1 MTGILISVN
10 GEKMDTVVSN
20 MMAATCEG
28 TIMDNIPIIM
38 TLGTPTAPYL
48 GCKKPLDRDATP
60 AYSSLPSPHIV
71 NIAHLG
77 NDYIVERGSRI
88 AIISFHM
95 CCFGYYS

>member
-10 GEKMDTVVSN
+10 GEKMDNVVSN

-60 AYSSLPSPHIV
+60 AYSSLPILSILH
-71 NIAHLG
+71 N
-77 NDYIVERGSRI
+77 YIVDIGSRI
-88 AIISFHM
+88 AIISSHM
-95 CCFGYYS
+95 CCVGYYSRKLL

>member
-10 GEKMDTVVSN
+10 GEKMDNVVSN

-48 GCKKPLDRDATP
+48 GCKKPLDRDATL
-60 AYSSLPSPHIV
+60 AYSSLPILSILHI
-71 NIAHLG
+71 
-77 NDYIVERGSRI
+77 
-88 AIISFHM
+88 
-95 CCFGYYS
+95 